1 MADEQDQQ
9 QMQGASVY
17 TERVRDIE
25 EKHNILKDRVLLIGN
40 NLIETK
46 ENTNKEIIEIK
57 KDLEKLKE
65 EINRIKDFM
74 ETLSSEMSKFAK
86 EEDLKILQKQAKMF
100 QPTDFI
106 RREELED
113 ELEKLNR

>member
-1 MADEQDQQ
+1 MADNQDKQS
-9 QMQGASVY
+9 MQGVSVY
-17 TERVRDIE
+17 TERIRDIE

-46 ENTNKEIIEIK
+46 ENTNQEIIEIK
-57 KDLEKLKE
+57 KDIEKLKKDLD
-65 EINRIKDFM
+65 RVKDFI

-86 EEDLKILQKQAKMF
+86 KEDLEILQKQAKMF
-100 QPTDFI
+100 QPADFI

-113 ELEKLNR
+113 ELDKLNH